1 MDEFFKQK
9 IIYPNMTK
17 YLPFFLDQDNF
28 FTNQKCFIITG
39 EHLGFLVAFFNSN
52 IFKFCFRD
60 SFPTLQGGTRELSKV
75 FFEKIPVIKV
85 DDRINK
91 LFETK
96 IIYIQTLT
104 QQGRRNIELEN
115 GLDNMLFDLYGLTK
129 EEKDLIKSF
138 SI

>member
-1 MDEFFKQK
+1 MCIRDRKNIDGIKGFNARKKTGNQWFETQDQINYSDEFFKQK

-60 SFPTLQGGTRELSKV
+60 SFHTLQGGTRDLSKV
-75 FFEKIPVIKV
+75 FLRK
-85 DDRINK
+85 
-91 LFETK
+91 
-96 IIYIQTLT
+96 
-104 QQGRRNIELEN
+104 
-115 GLDNMLFDLYGLTK
+115 
-129 EEKDLIKSF
+129 
-138 SI
+138 